1 MSAIHETVA
10 GIAAERADQDRRYS
24 PRTDKRPSP
33 KQIYRMARELCDIA
47 GIDWPE
53 TSADASALISRLAEQ
68 TAAVRATAGNDGMP
82 F

>member
-1 MSAIHETVA
+1 MSATVA
-10 GIAAERADQDRRYS
+10 YQ

-33 KQIYRMARELCDIA
+33 KQVYRIARELCDIA

-53 TSADASALISRLAEQ
+53 SSADASALISRLADQ
-68 TAAVRATAGNDGMP
+68 SAAVTASAEAP